1 MPRVSIGSVASLL
14 AVVPYLLGFHPSRSL
29 VVIGADGPRGRIKL
43 GFRYDLPDPPD
54 PALCAEIAEHLTAVL
69 GRQRVRTAIVV
80 GYGPG
85 ALVTPVADAVRAALG
100 SARIGLGDLLR
111 VEAGRYWSY
120 LCQNPDCC
128 PAEGVPF
135 DLKAERA
142 AAELTAAGL
151 AAHPDRETLA
161 RSIAPVGGT
170 AAESMAQATER
181 ALERVADLM
190 LAAAEPAGAEPATAR
205 PGMAERATAR
215 PGGDGDILRPVVQA
229 GRDAV
234 RDAIA
239 VYRAG
244 GRIADDDQ
252 IAWLCVVL
260 ADLRVRDDA
269 WARMDPE
276 HREAHQR
283 LWTDV
288 VRRARPE
295 YVPAPAALLAFTAW
309 QSGEGALAN
318 MAVDRALE
326 ADPGYTMAQL
336 LGRVLAVGLPPS
348 AARLPMTPEEVEASY
363 ADTERAARTA
373 AALQSPTRQA
383 AAGRSAAGQ
392 SASRQPAAR
401 TPRPGSRKN
410 SARKRR
416 RK

>member
-1 MPRVSIGSVASLL
+1 MPRVSIGSVTSLL

-54 PALCAEIAEHLTAVL
+54 QALCDEIAEHLTAVL

-100 SARIGLGDLLR
+100 NARIGLGDLLR
-111 VEAGRYWSY
+111 VEGGRYWSY
-120 LCQNPDCC
+120 LCENPACC
-128 PAEGVPF
+128 PADGVPF
-135 DLKAERA
+135 DLKTEAA

-151 AAHPDRETLA
+151 AAHPDRDTLA
-161 RSIAPVGGT
+161 RSLAPVGGA

-181 ALERVADLM
+181 ALERVADLL
-190 LAAAEPAGAEPATAR
+190 LAVAEPAVADTERSTVEPATAR
-205 PGMAERATAR
+205 PA
-215 PGGDGDILRPVVQA
+215 GDGDILRPVVQA

-252 IAWLCVVL
+252 IAWLSVTL

-288 VRRARPE
+288 IRRARPE
-295 YVPAPAALLAFTAW
+295 YVPAPASLLAFTAW

-336 LGRVLAVGLPPS
+336 LSRVLAAGLPPS

-363 ADTERAARTA
+363 AEMERAARA
-373 AALQSPTRQA
+373 AAARQA
-383 AAGRSAAGQ
+383 AAHKTQPRSRH
-392 SASRQPAAR
+392 S
-401 TPRPGSRKN
+401 
-410 SARKRR
+410 SARRRR